1 MNRIKKALR
10 RWMGAN
16 ELTYSEFLC
25 REIGVPIFE
34 PPINKKEEEKMK
46 WKCFNCDQIVAVENK
61 WPDGSRCPFCGGGP
75 IYAIQTIAEVEEPSA
90 LKLINRVS
98 ENGSLVSEHLSI
110 EPPMELTIQWDAKVY
125 GMVSLK
131 PGELLLKR
139 RVEEA
144 EES

>member
-1 MNRIKKALR
+1 MSKIKKALR
-10 RWMGAN
+10 RWMGLN
-16 ELTYSEFLC
+16 ELTYNELIMEQMRYF
-25 REIGVPIFE
+25 PIK
-34 PPINKKEEEKMK
+34 NQEEEKMK

-110 EPPMELTIQWDAKVY
+110 EPPMELTIQWDTKVY

-131 PGELLLKR
+131 PGELLLNR

>member
-1 MNRIKKALR
+1 M
-10 RWMGAN
+10 N
-16 ELTYSEFLC
+16 ELTYNELIMEQMRYF
-25 REIGVPIFE
+25 PIK
-34 PPINKKEEEKMK
+34 KKEDEKMKMK
-46 WKCFNCDQIVAVENK
+46 WKCFNCNKIVKQTANDG
-61 WPDGSRCPFCGGGP
+61 WPDGRRCPFCGGGP
-75 IYAIQTIAEVEEPSA
+75 IYAIQKIAEVEEPSA

-110 EPPMELTIQWDAKVY
+110 EPPMELTIQWDTKVY